1 MNGFLHF
8 KDCWVYISIVWSL
21 TYKYLYIQHRMYN
34 TECVAFKA
42 QIYSFFL
49 KNRTNLQIISLNNE
63 F

>member
-42 QIYSFFL
+42 QIYSFF
-49 KNRTNLQIISLNNE
+49 
-63 F
+63 